1 MKVKTVIVTGELN
14 EIGRR
19 TVQEFADEGAH
30 IIIWSTKFSPE
41 SLKEFTLKNIPNY
54 EFYKVDIADLKQVES
69 AGAYVFNKYKKIDVL
84 INNANADKAAST
96 RGETED
102 QWEKV
107 IDINLTAVFNCI
119 KVVAPY
125 MVKNAY
131 GRIIN
136 AASMASISQNLDQTN
151 YEATKSGLYGI
162 TRVWARELTKHG
174 VTVNAVC
181 SGFLEPEHST
191 KISKEKLNSLR
202 EIIPAGRLGKPEEI
216 VKVYKFLASN
226 DASYISGA
234 VLNVDG
240 GYFA

>member
-1 MKVKTVIVTGELN
+1 MQVKTVIVTGDLN
-14 EIGRR
+14 EIGLR
-19 TVQEFADEGAH
+19 TVQEFANTGARVV
-30 IIIWSTKFSPE
+30 IWSDELSEENSTKLQS
-41 SLKEFTLKNIPNY
+41 TCNANY
-54 EFYKVDIADLKQVES
+54 EFYKVDVADFKQVEQ
-69 AGAYVFNKYKKIDVL
+69 AGEYVFNKYKKIDIL
-84 INNANADKAAST
+84 ISNANTDKATSNT
-96 RGETED
+96 RVGEQ

-125 MVKNAY
+125 MVKNKY

-136 AASMASISQNLDQTN
+136 AASMASIYQNLDQTN
-151 YEATKSGLYGI
+151 FEATKSGLYGI

-181 SGFLEPEHST
+181 SGFIEQNDGS
-191 KISKEKLNSLR
+191 KITKEKLNSLR
-202 EIIPAGRLGKPEEI
+202 EKIPANRLGKPEEI
-216 VKVYKFLASN
+216 VNVYKFLASD

>member
-1 MKVKTVIVTGELN
+1 MQVKTVIVTGDLN
-14 EIGRR
+14 EIGLR
-19 TVQEFADEGAH
+19 TVQEFANTGATVV
-30 IIIWSTKFSPE
+30 IWSDELTAENSTK
-41 SLKEFTLKNIPNY
+41 LQATRNANY
-54 EFYKVDIADLKQVES
+54 EFYKVDVADFKQVEQ
-69 AGAYVFNKYKKIDVL
+69 AGEYVFNKYKKIDIL
-84 INNANADKAAST
+84 ISNANTDKATSNST
-96 RGETED
+96 VGEE

-125 MVKNAY
+125 MVKNKY

-136 AASMASISQNLDQTN
+136 AASMASIYQNLDQTN
-151 YEATKSGLYGI
+151 FEATKSGLYGI

-181 SGFLEPEHST
+181 SGFIEQNDGT
-191 KISKEKLNSLR
+191 KITKEKLNSLR
-202 EIIPAGRLGKPEEI
+202 EKIPANRLGKPEEI
-216 VKVYKFLASN
+216 VNVYKFLASD

>member
-1 MKVKTVIVTGELN
+1 MHLKTVIVTGDLN
-14 EIGRR
+14 AIGIR
-19 TVQEFADEGAH
+19 TVQEFANAGATVV
-30 IIIWSTKFSPE
+30 IWSDELTAENATKLHE
-41 SLKEFTLKNIPNY
+41 INIANY
-54 EFYKVDIADLKQVES
+54 EFYKVDVADFKQVEQ
-69 AGAYVFNKYKKIDVL
+69 AAQYIFNKYKTIDIL
-84 INNANADKAAST
+84 ISNANTDKDTSNT
-96 RGETED
+96 GVGEE

-125 MVKNAY
+125 MVKNKY

-136 AASMASISQNLDQTN
+136 AASMANIYHNLEQTN
-151 YEATKSGLYGI
+151 YDATKSGLYGI

-174 VTVNAVC
+174 ITVNAVC
-181 SGFLEPEHST
+181 SGFIEPNAST
-191 KISKEKLNSLR
+191 KITKEKLNSLR
-202 EIIPAGRLGKPEEI
+202 EKIPANRLGKPEEI
-216 VKVYKFLASN
+216 VNVYKFLASD